1 MGHLPKKFQE
11 CQRVDVTRETRDGEQ
26 VVKITVERHD
36 DMLGWYSAGSLSIPL
51 CQLPVL
57 EQALAEL
64 SRSQCT
70 SCETACSRKIIPFPL
85 MANGGE
91 LAEAAN

>member
-1 MGHLPKKFQE
+1 ME
-11 CQRVDVTRETRDGEQ
+11 VSRESTGGEQ

-36 DMLGWYSAGSLSIPL
+36 DILGWYSAGSLSIPL

-64 SRSQCT
+64 SRSQCIN
-70 SCETACSRKIIPFPL
+70 CETACSRKIIPFPL
-85 MANGGE
+85 MASARE